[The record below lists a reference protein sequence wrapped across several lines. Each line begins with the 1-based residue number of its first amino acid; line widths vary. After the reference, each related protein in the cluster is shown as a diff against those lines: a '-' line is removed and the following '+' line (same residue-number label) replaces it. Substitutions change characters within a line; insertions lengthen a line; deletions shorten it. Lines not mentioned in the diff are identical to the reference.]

1 MTKELEISK
10 TVVKPY
16 YKYKQE
22 AFIKIRKLAIQL
34 LKSSCFFLMNPY
46 NENLHISFGKDL
58 LGNVPGAVNFF
69 TSAGECVLRIEGTKV
84 YASNGKQIVVW
95 GMLTDEQHDLLCNNL
110 AIIFK
115 AGTNKT
121 VPALIESK
129 VCRWTANK
137 DYCEFI
143 GYNGIRIKDE
153 RGYLI

>member
-1 MTKELEISK
+1 MLNNQFEIVK

-34 LKSSCFFLMNPY
+34 LKSSCFFLMRPY
-46 NENLHISFGKDL
+46 NENLHISFGDDL

-69 TSAGECVLRIEGTKV
+69 TSASECVLRIEGTKI
-84 YASNGKQIVVW
+84 YASNGKQMVEW

-115 AGTNKT
+115 ARTNKT
-121 VPALIESK
+121 VPCFIESK
-129 VCRWTANK
+129 IYRWTANK
-137 DYCEFI
+137 DYCEFV
-143 GYNGIRIKDE
+143 GANGICYINK
-153 RGYLI
+153 G